1 MRVAAVADFAALR
14 RCLEESCEAKL
25 RLPRAGT
32 RTNVRASGVPVA
44 MLCSLHLVA
53 LALNPSLVVVSQQV
67 VRTTYDSLVVDLLVE
82 GPALMGDEWR
92 LAGLGSRPVV
102 VKRMASRRRPATS
115 AAMLALT
122 PSTGGERSSWANV
135 VRLGASASC
144 VDVTPVP
151 MEVSSSVLDV
161 PAAAADAT
169 RSAPYT
175 TPTTPVVA
183 PAEPIALI
191 PDDAEI
197 PIRPRCLFS

>member
-1 MRVAAVADFAALR
+1 M
-14 RCLEESCEAKL
+14 
-25 RLPRAGT
+25 
-32 RTNVRASGVPVA
+32 
-44 MLCSLHLVA
+44 HLVA

-82 GPALMGDEWR
+82 GPALVGDEWR

-102 VKRMASRRRPATS
+102 VKRMASRRRPAPS

-122 PSTGGERSSWANV
+122 PSTRVPAPSRPLSGGERSSWANV
-135 VRLGASASC
+135 VRLGASASR

-169 RSAPYT
+169 PSAALS
-175 TPTTPVVA
+175 TPTTPVVGK
-183 PAEPIALI
+183 PL
-191 PDDAEI
+191 
-197 PIRPRCLFS
+197 RSL